1 MPTSASYHDGV
12 GEPLVLLHGF
22 TDTWRGWTPVLP
34 ALSSHHEVYAW
45 SLPGH
50 LGGEPWDRSVP
61 LTIAACVDV
70 VERQLDALG
79 LDQAHLVGN
88 SLGGWLALELA
99 ARGRALTVVGVCP
112 AGGWEPDSRE
122 ERAIARY
129 FRRNQ
134 LLLRYGKRALPL
146 VARHPLLRRIAL
158 RDVVADGRKVTTV
171 AAEGLFKG
179 AQGCAVVS
187 DVLRLARTGETFADL
202 GTIDCPVR
210 ILYGSK
216 DRLLRWP
223 KHYRRLVRMLPAAEW
238 VRLDGLGHLPMW
250 DSPDAVADAILAH
263 TLGPS
268 GPPGIKPTTRAR
280 ADPGRPRRAD

>member
-1 MPTSASYHDGV
+1 MATPVPYHHGV

-34 ALSSHHEVYAW
+34 ALSRHHEVYAW

-50 LGGEPWDRSVP
+50 LAGDPWDRSVP
-61 LTIAACVDV
+61 VSITACVDV

-99 ARGRALTVVGVCP
+99 ARGRALSVVGVCP
-112 AGGWEPDSRE
+112 AGGWEPGSPE
-122 ERAIARY
+122 EGATARY

-134 LLLRYGKRALPL
+134 LLLRYFSRVLPL
-146 VARHPLLRRIAL
+146 MSRHPLLRRIAL
-158 RDVVADGRKVTTV
+158 WDVVSDGRKVTP
-171 AAEGLFKG
+171 AAALGLFEG
-179 AQGCAVVS
+179 ALECAIVS
-187 DVLRLARTGETFADL
+187 DVLKIVQTGGTFADL
-202 GTIDCPVR
+202 GPIDCPIE

-223 KHYRRLVRMLPAAEW
+223 KHYTRMERMLPDAKW

-250 DSPDAVADAILAH
+250 DSPDVVANAILEH
-263 TLGPS
+263 TLRS
-268 GPPGIKPTTRAR
+268 SEQPGTKPISA
-280 ADPGRPRRAD
+280 G